1 MDAAEGR
8 VGSRAGVSLGG
19 LVSTAS
25 AKPGGRGGEGDG
37 AQDQRQLRTW
47 TVTARDDSGDGGR
60 DRAVGAGGQGTGK
73 GFLKTEIPRRIS
85 LLVRTSQ
92 GRRDPP
98 MKGRKRTS

>member
-1 MDAAEGR
+1 MDAAGGR

-19 LVSTAS
+19 LVRTAS
-25 AKPGGRGGEGDG
+25 AQPGGRGGEGDG
-37 AQDQRQLRTW
+37 AQDERQLRTW
-47 TVTARDDSGDGGR
+47 TVTTRGDSGDGGR
-60 DRAVGAGGQGTGK
+60 DRTVGAGGQGTRK

-98 MKGRKRTS
+98 MKGRKGTS

>member
-19 LVSTAS
+19 LVRTAS
-25 AKPGGRGGEGDG
+25 AQPGGRGGEGDG
-37 AQDQRQLRTW
+37 AQDERQLRTW
-47 TVTARDDSGDGGR
+47 TVTTRDDSGDGGR
-60 DRAVGAGGQGTGK
+60 DRTVGAGGQGTRK

>member
-19 LVSTAS
+19 LVRTAS
-25 AKPGGRGGEGDG
+25 AQPGGRGGRGT
-37 AQDQRQLRTW
+37 ALRTKGTW
-47 TVTARDDSGDGGR
+47 TVTTRGDSGDGGR
-60 DRAVGAGGQGTGK
+60 DRTVGAGGQGTRK